1 MNALYGFE
9 IAGTLLVAA
18 ASLPVA
24 VLMARVAM
32 MPLIAA
38 LAANQGS
45 TRE

>member
-1 MNALYGFE
+1 MNALYD
-9 IAGTLLVAA
+9 LVVAV

-24 VLMARVAM
+24 VLMARLAL

>member
-1 MNALYGFE
+1 MNALYD
-9 IAGTLLVAA
+9 LVVAF

-24 VLMARVAM
+24 VLMARLAM

-45 TRE
+45 TKD